1 MLTRHKD
8 LRSGSP
14 VWTAHRKPPVAHQP
28 SPGSLKTDVL
38 VIGAGISG
46 AIVADVLGEAGF
58 DVVLV
63 DRRSPFA
70 GSTSAST
77 ALLQSEI
84 DIPLTKLS
92 RSLGVAAAERVWR
105 RSRLA
110 LEALRDRTHRLGI
123 KADMQRR
130 DALYLAGDVLDAAGL
145 KREQQARQRA
155 GFEVDWLDKR
165 ALFERYG
172 IRRDAALLGFENQV
186 ADPRKLAAGYL
197 RSAIG
202 RGARVYAPVEVVE
215 LEERPRHIIATTKD
229 GEELRAAFVVYATG
243 YELARAIPAPNHSIH
258 STWVMATPPQRHKLW
273 PTECMIWEASAQYL
287 YLRTTKDGRIIV
299 GGEDEKFAD
308 EAHRDALTAT
318 KIKTLQ
324 KKLQVMFPGVDA
336 TADYHWAGSFG
347 GSDTGTPSI
356 GRVPGKQ
363 RTLAVLGY
371 GGNGITFSMLGAQI
385 LRGIISGD
393 GDADEDLFALKR

>member
-1 MLTRHKD
+1 MHSSSATASVATRRCWD
-8 LRSGSP
+8 
-14 VWTAHRKPPVAHQP
+14 
-28 SPGSLKTDVL
+28 LKT
-38 VIGAGISG
+38 
-46 AIVADVLGEAGF
+46 
-58 DVVLV
+58 
-63 DRRSPFA
+63 RSP
-70 GSTSAST
+70 T
-77 ALLQSEI
+77 
-84 DIPLTKLS
+84 
-92 RSLGVAAAERVWR
+92 R
-105 RSRLA
+105 
-110 LEALRDRTHRLGI
+110 
-123 KADMQRR
+123 
-130 DALYLAGDVLDAAGL
+130 
-145 KREQQARQRA
+145 
-155 GFEVDWLDKR
+155 
-165 ALFERYG
+165 
-172 IRRDAALLGFENQV
+172 
-186 ADPRKLAAGYL
+186 
-197 RSAIG
+197 